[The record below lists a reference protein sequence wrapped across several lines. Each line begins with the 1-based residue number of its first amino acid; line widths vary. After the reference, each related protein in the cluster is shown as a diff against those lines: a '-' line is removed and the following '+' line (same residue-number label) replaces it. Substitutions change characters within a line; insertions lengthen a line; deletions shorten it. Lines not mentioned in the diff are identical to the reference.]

1 MRTVFVLKKMLV
13 YGGEEFLSV
22 YSNKARAVKAF
33 TEEAN
38 NAILG
43 VLAGADK
50 DNYKDAMDFFKSMN
64 DWWSIHTVKTAT
76 VERWDEEY
84 TVPQVKLSAMM
95 AEFEDE
101 PNKEYLRNGSADF
114 FMQRILE
121 FDITEQGEWDE
132 TRMVTL
138 TEVVLE

>member
-1 MRTVFVLKKMLV
+1 MRTVFVLKRMLV

-22 YSNKARAVKAF
+22 YGNKARAVKAF

-38 NAILG
+38 KAILEQ
-43 VLAGADK
+43 LADADEE
-50 DNYKDAMDFFKSMN
+50 NYKDAMDFFKGMN
-64 DWWSIHTVKTAT
+64 DWWSIHTVKTTT
-76 VERWDEEY
+76 VERWGKEY
-84 TVPQVKLSAMM
+84 TLPQVTLSAMK

-101 PNKEYLRNGSADF
+101 PNKVYPRPGIS

-121 FDITEQGEWDE
+121 FDVTEQGEWDE